1 MVAGSDEAA
10 FSMQEK
16 GAPLSGD
23 KSPQVGFKATGQA
36 PDIDN
41 IPTNEQ
47 DVNIETEK
55 KYSAMKQ
62 KRNIL
67 LKLMRSDCKLS
78 VCG

>member
-36 PDIDN
+36 PDIN
-41 IPTNEQ
+41 IIST
-47 DVNIETEK
+47 I
-55 KYSAMKQ
+55 A
-62 KRNIL
+62 
-67 LKLMRSDCKLS
+67 
-78 VCG
+78 